1 MSSLPNN
8 VSTTQ
13 YGSNNSNNN
22 SNSNINATQLNT
34 TNMVN
39 NTQIGGFHDVGD
51 SYIDPSKFLLSQ
63 KNNAIEKSTSDK
75 VVFGV
80 GSSQF
85 NNNNNNISM
94 GNRSIKT
101 GVDITKDNIVNS
113 NITSNTHLVN
123 LISMIKQH
131 NASTATTTKTSTIAS
146 TKTTTASSSFSNSSL
161 SNKSDNVSNN
171 SALIKSGKS
180 SSLSNTSISMSQ
192 GMFKDVSNETDAK
205 NTENKSTIHNFLG
218 IV

>member
-8 VSTTQ
+8 LSSTTQ

-22 SNSNINATQLNT
+22 ATQLNA

-39 NTQIGGFHDVGD
+39 NTQIGGFNDVGD

-63 KNNAIEKSTSDK
+63 KNNAIEKSTNDK

-85 NNNNNNISM
+85 NNKNNNISM

-101 GVDITKDNIVNS
+101 GSEIAKDNIVNS
-113 NITSNTHLVN
+113 NITSNAHLVN

-131 NASTATTTKTSTIAS
+131 NASTATANKTSTITS
-146 TKTTTASSSFSNSSL
+146 TAKTTASSSFSNSSL
-161 SNKSDNVSNN
+161 SSKSDNISNN

-180 SSLSNTSISMSQ
+180 SSLSNTSMFMSQ
-192 GMFKDVSNETDAK
+192 GIFKDVSNETEAK
-205 NTENKSTIHNFLG
+205 NTENKVTIHNFLG
-218 IV
+218 NNL